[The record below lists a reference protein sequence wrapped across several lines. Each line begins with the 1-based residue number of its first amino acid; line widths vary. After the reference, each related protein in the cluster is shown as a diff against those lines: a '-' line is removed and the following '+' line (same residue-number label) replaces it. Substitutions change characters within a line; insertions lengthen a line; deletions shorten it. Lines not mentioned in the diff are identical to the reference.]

1 MSKQDKAIA
10 LLQQAFDALE
20 TTGDSDIVDFEDEEE
35 EAEYVPVQYACRKII
50 EAIGI
55 LQSNDQVQRCRE
67 AASAATRC

>member
-20 TTGDSDIVDFEDEEE
+20 TTGDSDIDDFEDEEE

-50 EAIGI
+50 QAMDI
-55 LQSNDQVQRCRE
+55 LKSNGQGKRPAECG
-67 AASAATRC
+67 SA

>member
-20 TTGDSDIVDFEDEEE
+20 TTGDSDIDDFEDEEE
-35 EAEYVPVQYACRKII
+35 EAEYAPVQYACRKII

-55 LQSNDQVQRCRE
+55 LQSNAPNSP
-67 AASAATRC
+67 AAKQSGATNG

>member
-20 TTGDSDIVDFEDEEE
+20 TTGESDIDDFEDEEE
-35 EAEYVPVQYACRKII
+35 EAEYAPVQYACRKII

-55 LQSNDQVQRCRE
+55 LQSNGQGKRLAESQ
-67 AASAATRC
+67 SA

>member
-20 TTGDSDIVDFEDEEE
+20 TTGDSDIDDFEDEEE
-35 EAEYVPVQYACRKII
+35 EAEYAPVQYACRKII

-55 LQSNDQVQRCRE
+55 LQSNANVTGLAPGKDDK
-67 AASAATRC
+67 

>member
-20 TTGDSDIVDFEDEEE
+20 TTGDSDIDDFEDEEE
-35 EAEYVPVQYACRKII
+35 EAEYAPVQYACRKII

-55 LQSNDQVQRCRE
+55 LQSNLN
-67 AASAATRC
+67 

>member
-20 TTGDSDIVDFEDEEE
+20 TTGDSDIDDFEDEEE

-55 LQSNDQVQRCRE
+55 LQSNDQVQPCRE
-67 AASAATRC
+67 AGSA

>member
-20 TTGDSDIVDFEDEEE
+20 TTGESDIDDFEDEEE
-35 EAEYVPVQYACRKII
+35 EAEYAPVQYACRKII

-55 LQSNDQVQRCRE
+55 LQSNTRIKPTRE
-67 AASAATRC
+67 AGSA